1 MAFLSKYA
9 QALKLVLY
17 NSLKVYYEAL
27 ELKQIQR
34 NGIIDNNYHLLDCLV
49 FIRSIQEYMTS

>member
-1 MAFLSKYA
+1 MAFLSKYP

-34 NGIIDNNYHLLDCLV
+34 NGIIDNNYHLLNQLV
-49 FIRSIQEYMTS
+49 FIRSI